1 MLTVVAGAAYP
12 SSAMPPPQ
20 TGPTREVLV
29 VVALTAVEEYQ
40 AKCEKWAVEL
50 VRDLLDRCGMAP
62 AEIEMAGPEQMPEVP
77 SGVSRIAATKTEIEA
92 ALKRYASRPSPET
105 DLYLFVL
112 GSGTFDGHEYK
123 LNLKGPDLSG
133 TELKALLDA
142 IPRRRQILFWGTSC
156 SGVLLKQLASKNRL
170 LLTATRSGLER
181 NDPRFPGFFLE
192 SLRSADS
199 DTDKDSR
206 ISWLEAYQSARSKTE
221 ESFKAEGHMA
231 TEHPVFDDDGD
242 GEWRPL
248 QDDNKGDGL
257 LAAAIY
263 FAVAKPG
270 MGQGK
275 LNPAT
280 LALTREREQLE
291 AAVTAL
297 RSRKADMKTEEYDRK
312 LEELLI
318 RLARISSDIRKL
330 EAAPVKP
337 E

>member
-1 MLTVVAGAAYP
+1 M
-12 SSAMPPPQ
+12 
-20 TGPTREVLV
+20 
-29 VVALTAVEEYQ
+29 
-40 AKCEKWAVEL
+40 
-50 VRDLLDRCGMAP
+50 
-62 AEIEMAGPEQMPEVP
+62 I
-77 SGVSRIAATKTEIEA
+77 
-92 ALKRYASRPSPET
+92 
-105 DLYLFVL
+105 
-112 GSGTFDGHEYK
+112 
-123 LNLKGPDLSG
+123 
-133 TELKALLDA
+133 
-142 IPRRRQILFWGTSC
+142 
-156 SGVLLKQLASKNRL
+156 SKNRL
-170 LLTATRSGLER
+170 LLTATRSGSER

-257 LAAAIY
+257 LATAIY